1 MSWKRTLPNSRNSLP
16 WQTRCHSPQTR
27 FEVFRV
33 TRRIES
39 VNVLLRQ
46 EISRVLANELK
57 DPRLASLVSVTHVD
71 AAPDL
76 RSARVFISVF
86 GDQEDKR
93 STLKALR
100 SASGFIR
107 NSVRKRVSLRNVP
120 HVEFRID
127 ETIEQGADVLK
138 IIDDV
143 DPGPEVEES
152 T

>member
-1 MSWKRTLPNSRNSLP
+1 M
-16 WQTRCHSPQTR
+16 
-27 FEVFRV
+27 

-71 AAPDL
+71 TAPDL
-76 RSARVFISVF
+76 GSARVFVSVL
-86 GDQEDKR
+86 GDQGEKR

-107 NSVRKRVSLRNVP
+107 NRVRKRVSLRKVP
-120 HVEFRID
+120 NVEFRID

-138 IIDDV
+138 LIDDV